1 MVVTTPGSGA
11 AATGSASASASAG
24 TSGGGAA
31 GGGNTIQGLFVPEL
45 GVQMG
50 FDPENLF
57 MLGNMLGDEILNLPF
72 QADGGM
78 GMGMGMGFY

>member
-11 AATGSASASASAG
+11 GAATGSASASAG
-24 TSGGGAA
+24 TSGGA
-31 GGGNTIQGLFVPEL
+31 GGGGGNSIQGLFVPEL

-78 GMGMGMGFY
+78 GMGMGFY